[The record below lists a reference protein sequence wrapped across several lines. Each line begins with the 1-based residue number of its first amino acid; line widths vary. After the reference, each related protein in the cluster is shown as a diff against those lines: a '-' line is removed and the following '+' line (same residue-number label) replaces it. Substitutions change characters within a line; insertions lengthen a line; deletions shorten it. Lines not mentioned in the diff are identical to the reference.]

1 MQVTDSTYVI
11 RCAFLCVCPEKYIC
25 TSFLQNFLP
34 IVCTFVCIKPLWNR
48 GCPIYFCFVVFLVCP
63 WVPGT
68 DKILAIDINR
78 LFPLC
83 LLTPFPRTS
92 YRLFGG
98 HSLISFNNR
107 IVIYPPISCSK
118 HLSWVISV
126 SAAPSTDWTH
136 SHLP

>member
-1 MQVTDSTYVI
+1 MRIMVWIKWKKNSYFEYKMQGTDSTYVI
-11 RCAFLCVCPEKYIC
+11 RCAFLCVSRKVH
-25 TSFLQNFLP
+25 LH
-34 IVCTFVCIKPLWNR
+34 IVFTKLTHCITLFVYIKPLWNR
-48 GCPIYFCFVVFLVCP
+48 GCPICFCFVVFLVCP

-83 LLTPFPRTS
+83 LLAPFPRIS

-107 IVIYPPISCSK
+107 IVIYPSCFMLQAS
-118 HLSWVISV
+118 
-126 SAAPSTDWTH
+126 
-136 SHLP
+136 